1 MPSGTAAIDVP
12 AAAAAATRTV
22 FLEPLWKL
30 RREYQHYLES
40 PPPGYRFVVQ
50 ETATE
55 GLARRLSAS
64 EAAYRALW
72 LAWQVLPMQLF
83 KPWWECSKRPPSG
96 TDLTYAVLHPV
107 FRKEPWLL
115 DMRAEQPHL
124 LVGGE
129 RLFERWKRALRG
141 ALLSPFCRRI
151 VYEVEAGRR
160 AFLQRFGWPELAG
173 KTVVVRSGVP
183 LRPPAQGSGDGR
195 IKLLFVNS
203 ANINV
208 ESHFAVHGGLVLL
221 AAFLHLRRRY
231 PQVELVVRS
240 SMPAALKRSFAG
252 APGLRIIDEII
263 PWPELEREFL
273 TADVF
278 VYPTHITPSIVML
291 DAMSYGLPVVTTDV
305 WANPELVQDGHNGL
319 LVAHPGVAA
328 FSEGDVVHFER
339 PQFRRVTESID
350 PGLVNRVVAAV
361 SRLIEEPDLRRRLGR
376 AGRGEVEDGRF
387 SLKQRDQA
395 LGRVL
400 DEATSGDPA

>member
-1 MPSGTAAIDVP
+1 MPSGGVAIDAP
-12 AAAAAATRTV
+12 AAAATRTV

-30 RREYQHYLES
+30 RREYQHYLDN
-40 PPPGYRFVVQ
+40 PPPGYRFVVR

-64 EAAYRALW
+64 ETAYRALW
-72 LAWQVLPMQLF
+72 LAWQLFPMQLL
-83 KPWWECSKRPPSG
+83 KPWWERAKRPPSG
-96 TDLTYAVLHPV
+96 TDLTYSVLHPV
-107 FRKEPWLL
+107 FRREPWLL

-129 RLFERWKRALRG
+129 RLFERWKGALRG
-141 ALLSPFCRRI
+141 ALLSSFCRRI

-160 AFLQRFGWPELAG
+160 AFLQRFGWPELAE
-173 KTVVVRSGVP
+173 KTVFVRSGVP
-183 LRPPAQGSGDGR
+183 LRLPSQGSGDGR

-221 AAFLHLRRRY
+221 EAFLHLRRRY
-231 PQVELVVRS
+231 PQVELVIRS
-240 SMPAALKRSFAG
+240 SLPPAVKRSFAG
-252 APGLRIIDEII
+252 VPGLRVIDEII
-263 PWPELEREFL
+263 PWPQLEREFL

-305 WANPELVQDGHNGL
+305 WANPELVQEGHHGL

-328 FSEGDVVHFER
+328 FSDGDIVHFDS

-350 PGLVNRVVAAV
+350 PGLVSRVVAAV
-361 SRLIEEPDLRRRLGR
+361 SRLIEDAGLRHRLGA
-376 AGRGEVEDGRF
+376 AGRREVEDGRF
-387 SLKQRDQA
+387 SLKQRDEA

-400 DEATSGDPA
+400 DEAISGEQP